1 MDFFF
6 TADPNDKAFELD
18 QNQWVIWSVGPVGS
32 LQTPADGI
40 IPVPFKH
47 YLRAD
52 YNGQ

>member
-6 TADPNDKAFELD
+6 TADPNDKAFELG